1 MELSDIEDL
10 VRSHL
15 IEGET
20 LTEQPSN
27 YFGDRMYSI
36 ATAGAP
42 AYVYT
47 IPAEGLYGIG
57 ALDALEVWRPG
68 EDIAGQAIDAVLG
81 HARRN
86 GQPAPPPDP
95 EEVFAD
101 MINCLRPL
109 LQEGESLSTG
119 RDRNGEATLTIS
131 TQVGGGTIYWVNG
144 LFRYSSYLEPGYNNF
159 ADNKEDGEDL
169 ARRVLRESRTPI
181 DWDQLRPPNR

>member
-47 IPAEGLYGIG
+47 VAAENLYGIA
-57 ALDALEVWRPG
+57 ALDALEVWAPG
-68 EDIAGQAIDAVLG
+68 EDVADRTIDAVLG
-81 HARRN
+81 YARRN
-86 GQPAPPPDP
+86 GQPLPPPDP

-101 MINCLRPL
+101 AIACLRPL
-109 LQEGESLSTG
+109 LREGETLSTSTG
-119 RDRNGEATLTIS
+119 RDGEPFLHISGPAGGSSIWDAGGRFCRADPFERGHILDAVEKADTEVMLRAVLDEVRNPTD
-131 TQVGGGTIYWVNG
+131 VGD
-144 LFRYSSYLEPGYNNF
+144 FYLG
-159 ADNKEDGEDL
+159 
-169 ARRVLRESRTPI
+169 
-181 DWDQLRPPNR
+181 NR

>member
-10 VRSHL
+10 VRSRL

-27 YFGDRMYSI
+27 YFDDRMYSI
-36 ATAGAP
+36 ITAGAP

-47 IPAEGLYGIG
+47 ITAENLYGIG

-68 EDIAGQAIDAVLG
+68 EDIAARAIDAVLG

-101 MINCLRPL
+101 MTAYLRPL
-109 LQEGESLSTG
+109 LQEGESLSTD
-119 RDRNGEATLTIS
+119 RERNGEVTLTIS
-131 TQVGGGTIYWVNG
+131 TQVGGGTIYWING

-159 ADNKEDGEDL
+159 ADNKEDGIEL
-169 ARRVLRESRTPI
+169 AHRVLLEARAPI
-181 DWDQLRPPNR
+181 DWDQLYPSNR